1 MSIKVIVAGFKGRMG
16 STAVEMVKGDD
27 ELTLAA
33 LLDPFAAEKEVDGVP
48 VFTDKADLV
57 GFDADV
63 WVDFTIPAVA
73 YENTRFALEN
83 GFAPVVGTTGFTEA
97 QIQKLTDLS
106 KDKSIGGLIAPNFAI
121 GAILLMKFAA
131 EASKYF
137 PDLEIIELHH
147 DKKKD
152 APSGTAV
159 KTAELIRE
167 VRESK
172 RQGAEDEMETLAGA
186 RGAEFDGLPGLVA
199 HQEVIF
205 GAQGEGLTLRHDS
218 YDRISFMS
226 GVNLGIKEVVKR
238 DQLVYGLEHLL

>member
-33 LLDPFAAEKEVDGVP
+33 LLDPFATEKEVDGIP

-63 WVDFTIPAVA
+63 WVDFTMPAVA

-83 GFAPVVGTTGFTEA
+83 GFAPVVGTTG
-97 QIQKLTDLS
+97 
-106 KDKSIGGLIAPNFAI
+106 AI

-167 VRESK
+167 VRETK
-172 RQGAEDEMETLAGA
+172 RQGAEDEVETLAGA
-186 RGAEFDGLPGLVA
+186 RGAEFDGFRIHSVRLPGLVA

-218 YDRISFMS
+218 YDRISFMG

-238 DQLVYGLEHLL
+238 NQLVYGLEHLL